1 MSNSGLTR
9 RRFLT
14 LAALTAGAAA
24 APFSLEACSPSG
36 VSSAGKKQL
45 LRVGWTSE
53 PDTLNPFTFASSASG
68 EVLQLVYDNLMVYDI
83 NLKPAPALATS
94 SHYSSDGKSITYVLR
109 QGVTWHDGTPFTAE
123 DVKFTW
129 DVTKQHNL
137 GQAAQYLPDLTS
149 FDIINASTVV
159 AHFRRPQAFDPAL
172 IIPIV
177 PRHIWQPMS
186 STAIQ
191 KYQNASPVGTGPF
204 TFGTWVHGQYV
215 QVNRNDSWWGKT
227 APAAKSV
234 IWQHYDSPD
243 VMTQNLIS
251 GQVDVLTEVPPQLWL
266 SLGSKSSV
274 KAVEMPSYSFHHI
287 GINVSTNPKSGGN
300 PLLLDTK
307 VRQALGLA
315 LDRKQLV
322 ELALSGRGIP
332 GSVLLPAAFGKW
344 QEKIPPDHQL
354 NADPGKAK
362 ALLDAAGY
370 KPGSNG
376 TRASK
381 SGQALSFRLIAIQAT
396 DVDVRAAQLFV
407 ADAAKVGI
415 ELKLQTLD
423 ETTLGNIVY
432 NASAPNWDLFVW
444 GWDSG
449 TPDPDYLLGV
459 PLTSQIGNNNDVY
472 YSNKT
477 YDALYEKQ
485 ATTLD
490 PAQRL
495 STVHQMQQKY
505 YEDAAY
511 LVMWYQSKLQAYRTD
526 TWKGW
531 VPTPGGMVFNFTR
544 SSYLDVTPVS

>member
-1 MSNSGLTR
+1 MSEIGLSR
-9 RRFLT
+9 RRVLT
-14 LAALTAGAAA
+14 LGAMAAGVAAV
-24 APFSLEACSPSG
+24 PFSLEGCSPSG
-36 VSSAGKKQL
+36 VKKSTTQTL

-53 PDTLNPFTFASSASG
+53 PDTLNPFTYASSASL

-94 SHYSSDGKSITYVLR
+94 SEYSTDGKSITYKLR
-109 QGVTWHDGTPFTAE
+109 QGVKWHDGTSFTAD

-129 DVTKQHNL
+129 DVIKQHNL

-149 FDIINASTVV
+149 FDIVDPATVV
-159 AHFRRPQAFDPAL
+159 AHFSRPQAFDPSL

-177 PRHIWQPMS
+177 PKHIWAPLTGKEM
-186 STAIQ
+186 A
-191 KYQNASPVGTGPF
+191 KYQNSKPIGTGPY
-204 TFGTWVHGQYV
+204 TFDKWTHGQYV
-215 QVNRNDSWWGKT
+215 QVNRYDGWWGS

-234 IWQHYDSPD
+234 LWQHYDSPD
-243 VMTQNLIS
+243 VMTQNLVS
-251 GQVDVLTEVPPQLWL
+251 GQVDVLTEVPPKLWE

-287 GINVSTNPKSGGN
+287 GINVSKNPKSGGN
-300 PLLLDTK
+300 PLLMDKT

-315 LDRKQLV
+315 LDRQQLV
-322 ELALSGRGIP
+322 DLALAGRGIP
-332 GSVLLPAAFGKW
+332 GSVLLPAAFGRW
-344 QEKIPPDHQL
+344 QDKVPPAQQL
-354 NADPGKAK
+354 NNDPAK
-362 ALLDAAGY
+362 AESLLDAAGY
-370 KPGSNG
+370 KAGSNG
-376 TRASK
+376 TRTDG
-381 SGQALSFRLIAIQAT
+381 SGHALSFRLIAIQAT

-432 NASAPNWDLFVW
+432 NDAAPDWDLFIW

-472 YSNKT
+472 YANKT
-477 YDALYEKQ
+477 YDALYEEQ

-490 PAQRL
+490 ESKRL
-495 STVHQMQQKY
+495 ELVHQMQQMY

-544 SSYLDVTPVS
+544 SSYLDVTPVA